1 MRNRV
6 KYIIILSVFLILQ
19 IIWFNHIRLF
29 GIFTPIIFI
38 YPLLILPLQKNES
51 LNLFLAF
58 LAGLILDLVS
68 NTGGIFAATAVFITY
83 IRKIYFMTFK
93 NPAQNIDDIQINKIA
108 ITQKILYISVSAL
121 ITQIMIYALD
131 AFNAGLLISKWQN
144 ILFNTLISIFFI
156 VFFDLVFFNP
166 AKK

>member
-6 KYIIILSVFLILQ
+6 KYIIILSVFLVLQ
-19 IIWFNHIRLF
+19 IIWFNHVRLF
-29 GIFTPIIFI
+29 GYFTPIIFI

-51 LNLFLAF
+51 LNLVLAF

-68 NTGGIFAATAVFITY
+68 NTGGVFAATAVFITY
-83 IRKIYFMTFK
+83 VRKIYFMTFK

-108 ITQKILYISVSAL
+108 ITQKILYISVFVL
-121 ITQIMIYALD
+121 IAQIMIYALD

-156 VFFDLVFFNP
+156 VFFDLIFFNP

>member
-1 MRNRV
+1 MKNRV
-6 KYIIILSVFLILQ
+6 KYIIILSVFLVLQ
-19 IIWFNHIRLF
+19 IIWFNHVRLF
-29 GIFTPIIFI
+29 GYFTPIIFI

-51 LNLFLAF
+51 LNLVLAF

-68 NTGGIFAATAVFITY
+68 NTGGVFAATAVFITY
-83 IRKIYFMTFK
+83 VRKIYFMIFK

-108 ITQKILYISVSAL
+108 ITQKILYVSVFVLIS
-121 ITQIMIYALD
+121 QIMIYALD

-156 VFFDLVFFNP
+156 VFFDLIFFNP